1 MMITENSLRFS
12 LLGPVSA
19 HQDGRPVEL
28 GPPREQ
34 RLLVA
39 LLLSGGKQ
47 VPRASLPPWIWDL
60 PGPNAMEMLAELM
73 RNVRRRLATVG
84 FGDALICAKGL
95 CRLRIPAELVDVHRF
110 GRLVD
115 AARRA
120 AHDRGAAALYRQ
132 ALDLVHGEPFGAL
145 HGTRIDNY
153 RTTLLDRLA
162 AARTWWLESELRLG
176 NHDRYLPDIAELN
189 RAEPLNEKIAGLLMR
204 AYFRSGSQDR
214 ALEVFRRTERRIRD
228 ELGNSVGPELA
239 ALQRRI
245 LDNDPTADPAD
256 KVTNGGLT
264 IVAAKSRLPEPG
276 STTLPRRTA
285 PDDAACHSHVP

>member
-1 MMITENSLRFS
+1 MKITENSLRFR

-19 HQDGRPVEL
+19 RRDDRPVEP

-39 LLLSGGKQ
+39 LLLSKGKQ
-47 VPRASLPPWIWDL
+47 VPRASLPPWIWDR
-60 PGPNAMEMLAELM
+60 PGPGAMEMLAELM

-95 CRLRIPAELVDVHRF
+95 CRLNIPADLVDVHRF
-110 GRLVD
+110 ERLVD
-115 AARRA
+115 AARQA
-120 AHDRGAAALYRQ
+120 ASDRGAAALYRQ

-162 AARTWWLESELRLG
+162 AARTRWLEAELRLG

-189 RAEPLNEKIAGLLMR
+189 RAEPLNEKLAGLLMR
-204 AYFRSGSQDR
+204 AYFQSGSQDR
-214 ALEVFRRTERRIRD
+214 ALEVFRRTERRIRN
-228 ELGNSVGPELA
+228 ELGNNVGPEIA
-239 ALQRRI
+239 ALQRTI
-245 LDNDPTADPAD
+245 LENDPAVPPEAPVPAED
-256 KVTNGGLT
+256 VTKRSLDQRG
-264 IVAAKSRLPEPG
+264 
-276 STTLPRRTA
+276 RTVQA
-285 PDDAACHSHVP
+285 S